1 MSDLMVGAPH
11 TVAQA
16 AKVVK
21 GRPHKEGRNITVE
34 TLVTGEGSEFT
45 DAMNAATIEQL
56 EQALAALA
64 ADQRESKRGRR
75 LQAALACRTTVK
87 VK

>member
-1 MSDLMVGAPH
+1 MSDLTVGVPH
-11 TVAQA
+11 TAVQA
-16 AKVVK
+16 AKAVK
-21 GRPHKEGRNITVE
+21 GRPHKEGRDIAVE

-56 EQALAALA
+56 EQALAALS

-75 LQAALACRTTVK
+75 LQAALTCRTTVK